1 MTIKE
6 KETEALLRL
15 REISEYLEDFRINKL
30 RELNENL
37 TKSKNFQSDCNKNL
51 LINSKEENLAK

>member
-15 REISEYLEDFRINKL
+15 RELNEYLEAFMEK
-30 RELNENL
+30 
-37 TKSKNFQSDCNKNL
+37 
-51 LINSKEENLAK
+51 KEKEKISEKVEVKK